1 MKTLAILGAGL
12 AAVIAATPAAAQ
24 VSANPRATATVRL
37 VQPLTLT
44 AQRNLD
50 FGTIVMGTLGGSV
63 TVSMSQAGIVTCAT
77 GLTCTGAPQSALYRV
92 TGTQGQQV
100 IISSATPT
108 FTLTGSNGGT
118 MAFTPSFPASITLGA
133 LNAPANDFNVGG
145 SIVIASNQQ
154 DGVYSGQIDI
164 QVAYQ

>member
-1 MKTLAILGAGL
+1 MTSREL
-12 AAVIAATPAAAQ
+12 AALDDGVLVDELARRLDGADAKAAG
-24 VSANPRATATVRL
+24 RL
-37 VQPLTLT
+37 VETLT

-100 IISSATPT
+100 IISSAIPT